1 MNAPTTFRAGDSVD
15 WTESLPAYPASAGW
29 VLKYRLLWSSGK
41 ADIVTTS
48 AGDDHAAS
56 VSASSST
63 EWAAG
68 QATLVAWVEKGLD
81 KKTLGSQP
89 VTILPDLSASVSHDG
104 RSRNQRA
111 LDAAE
116 AALLGYAEG
125 GKAHVAEYEI
135 DGNRMR
141 FRDTQQILD
150 LINHYKRLV
159 AKENA
164 TLALLQ
170 GGGAPG
176 RVFYR
181 G

>member
-1 MNAPTTFRAGDSVD
+1 MNAPTTFRAGDSAS
-15 WTESLPAYPASAGW
+15 WSESLPDYLPADGW
-29 VLKYRLLWSSGK
+29 ALNFRLLWAAGG
-41 ADIVTTS
+41 ADIPSTPSGDEHAVSLS
-48 AGDDHAAS
+48 ATATAS
-56 VSASSST
+56 
-63 EWAAG
+63 WPAG
-68 QATLVAWVEKGLD
+68 PATLVSQAVKGAEKI
-81 KKTLGSQP
+81 TLGSQS
-89 VTILPDLSASVSHDG
+89 VTILPDLMAAVSHDG

-116 AALLGYAEG
+116 AALLAYAEG

-150 LINHYKRLV
+150 LINHFKRLV

-164 TLALLQ
+164 ALALVQ

-176 RVFYR
+176 RVYYR